1 VRRETSVQVVA
12 RFALEAP
19 ARIVAGA
26 DCRVVFSFGANDATF
41 EDGRARVAPD
51 ASVAALR
58 EGLARAAA
66 LGLPAFVVGPP
77 PANDEAQADRI
88 VALSARFAAACAGAG
103 TPYVEVAEELRR
115 GGPWR
120 AEAAAGD
127 GAHPGA
133 GGYRQLADRVRAPF
147 LGWLRSATL

>member
-1 VRRETSVQVVA
+1 MPTAASCSPSGPTTRRSRTGA
-12 RFALEAP
+12 RGWSRE
-19 ARIVAGA
+19 
-26 DCRVVFSFGANDATF
+26 
-41 EDGRARVAPD
+41 PD
-51 ASVAALR
+51 AGVAALQ

-103 TPYVEVAEELRR
+103 TPYVDVAADLRR
-115 GGPWR
+115 GGPWL
-120 AEAAAGD
+120 AEARAGD

-133 GGYRQLADRVRAPF
+133 GGYGQLADRVRAPF
-147 LGWLRSATL
+147 LRWLRSATL